1 MQRLRERELSRESAK
16 MSDSR
21 IFVSDEDTCEVL
33 EISAEADNAGARID
47 SFISERCDM
56 TRSAAVKLI
65 EGGMVTIGDT
75 VPRKNYKVA
84 AGDKITVVLP
94 EPESCEAEPE
104 NIPLDVVYEDS
115 DIIVVNKPVGMVVHP
130 AAGNPSGTLVNALLY
145 HCGGSLSGI
154 GGVIRPGIVHRID
167 KDTAGLLVSAK
178 NDDAH
183 LFLASEI
190 KEHKVSRIYYA
201 IVLGNF
207 KEDSGTVNAPI
218 GRHPTDRKKMAVI
231 RDASRTAREAV
242 THFSVAERFGRFTL
256 VRCELETGRTH
267 QIRVHMASIGHPLL
281 GDKVYGGGGTEF
293 EAKNKKI
300 IQGQCLFAAE
310 LSLKHPRTR
319 EDMTFKADFPEDFS
333 AVLEKLRKE
342 YYL

>member
-1 MQRLRERELSRESAK
+1 MMNEAQRMMLDDDVAETAELCVCA
-16 MSDSR
+16 
-21 IFVSDEDTCEVL
+21 ED
-33 EISAEADNAGARID
+33 AGMRID
-47 SFISERCDM
+47 SFVSERCGI
-56 TRSAAVKLI
+56 TRSAAVRLI
-65 EGGMVTIGDT
+65 ESGNVTVGGTAS
-75 VPRKNYKVA
+75 RKNYKLCG
-84 AGDKITVVLP
+84 GDTVTVNIP
-94 EPESCEAEPE
+94 APESCEAKPE
-104 NIPLDVVYEDS
+104 NIPLDVVYEDD

-167 KDTAGLLVSAK
+167 KDTAGLIVSAK

-190 KEHKVSRIYYA
+190 KEHKVRRIYYA

-207 KEDSGTVNAPI
+207 KEDSGTVDAPI
-218 GRHPTDRKKMAVI
+218 GRHPSDRKKMAVI
-231 RDASRTAREAV
+231 RDIGRSAREAV
-242 THFSVAERFGRFTL
+242 THFSVLERFGRFTL
-256 VRCELETGRTH
+256 LRCELETGRTH

-281 GDKVYGGGGTEF
+281 GDGVYGGGGTEF

-310 LSLKHPRTR
+310 LSLKHPKTG
-319 EDMTFKADFPEDFS
+319 ENMTFKADLPEDFD
-333 AVLEKLRKE
+333 AVLFKLRKE
-342 YYL
+342 YSL